1 MKLGR
6 IKAILFDLGDT
17 LIVELDGPANVDT
30 TEFKVL
36 DGVVE
41 VLQGLKGRYKLA
53 IVSNTFNWGDREVT
67 GALSRK
73 DLTRFFDA
81 IVTSV
86 DAGSKK
92 PDDGIYRKVL
102 DLLEC
107 DPEQAIMVGDR
118 VDTDIAGANMM
129 GITSILCRWN
139 NRYPIDTI
147 DEKLLPD
154 YVIGSIRELPALIKW
169 LDKNENFS
177 KNAEF

>member
-1 MKLGR
+1 MKVGR
-6 IKAILFDLGDT
+6 FKAILFDLGDT

-36 DGVVE
+36 DGVTD
-41 VLQGLKGRYKLA
+41 VLQNLKGRYRLA
-53 IVSNTFNWGDREVT
+53 IVSNTFNWRDREVA

-73 DLTRFFDA
+73 NLTRFFDA

-86 DAGSKK
+86 DAGSRK
-92 PDDGIYRKVL
+92 PDGGIYRKAL

-118 VDTDIAGANMM
+118 VDTDIAGANMI

-139 NRYPIDTI
+139 DRYPV
-147 DEKLLPD
+147 EAESEEFLPD
-154 YVIGSIRELPALIKW
+154 YIIGSIDELPKLVEF
-169 LDKNENFS
+169 LDKS
-177 KNAEF
+177 I